1 MKEVYY
7 PLPKDDHTTYIKY
20 GGINSCIQDDGLSA
34 YIKSKNHYAFREIYL
49 RNIYIKKHI
58 LLQFLRNILNISK
71 LTNISRDKNL
81 KKILSEYSFVI
92 LNYSK
97 MYKNDKEMLNFYINC
112 YNIYNHIIYISNVK
126 SCINIG
132 IHKNNDRNNFNSNNI
147 LNKDWDNNIINHSD
161 YTFFH
166 KPYFGSTRKI
176 EINNKK
182 NILFLFVNKSKFCDL
197 YISSN
202 FSNNNDKNCDSDYL
216 QGLYKL
222 LDKYS
227 KSQNITALYLCKDK
241 SYNMLYTNI
250 LEDYQADIIKLL
262 EIILLS
268 VSNIVSNI
276 LKTVT
281 NLLKVIIIKA
291 ATLMYYFAILNY
303 KQKKLCI
310 TYSCYNMKK
319 RDKNIFLSL
328 PSYIHN
334 KDYFKNNCKTFNDF
348 YNDALQASNKTV
360 LYFDSY
366 FFNASAHITNNL
378 NILIKQNDHY
388 NFYFN
393 LLDYSNFGQYT
404 EKTGKNEITK
414 IGRYNNWNK
423 RKNMIRYF
431 SSKCYNIVIGKNG
444 YTHLPFLFFY
454 YYSILNKMI
463 NILKTNILKN
473 LACYNWINNSNCDA
487 IFDISIY
494 RFFLCAYIASEI
506 RKYLCL
512 ILNMFNIYSN
522 FRLTIIKHF
531 KNIEIFIDTIKC
543 CYSYNNC
550 SMRIKMNS
558 IFIVPIR
565 AIFKKLKFL
574 LITILSI
581 ANYVKANMMIHFCNY
596 FINYSRLFVSF
607 LFLFLFVC
615 EGIIIHSFKYISIH
629 KIKPNNRKFNINT
642 CSNKIYEHIRYNTE
656 QIDICDN
663 IINKDNMSLFFPFVN
678 NLIIILFF
686 LLLNKSNQEQNTT
699 IISNTMLSYFHFN
712 YSLFNQHTNYINNIF
727 RNELMNILFY
737 FYHQFVNIIYI
748 KNENKMKKQTYLGC
762 VIISEHYFIY
772 IKLIYFFCVII
783 YLFLS
788 SLVLYTLILISTQ
801 INLNKYNLSPY
812 IYLYMYVYIFQDEDI
827 TKKNDKKNKNY
838 ILLIYNFFVDPVIY
852 TFNKS
857 RKFIIKPVINNCMN
871 KSEYYFNG
879 GQKYNIKNYISI
891 QEYQINF
898 IIQLFLEYLH
908 CLIIAMPSLST
919 TPDFISPLKPKNLKN
934 TTDIAKAN
942 NSIITNH
949 SAIHL
954 LEQDTNMSILNTLQ
968 LSPHKMANLV
978 SANANYNNKNDCNF
992 TSANLTVRSCG
1003 DTNEAEQNGNEP
1015 NEAEHNE
1022 PEQNQQ
1028 NETGPNETGN
1038 SETGSGINGTG
1049 EDGQG
1054 DEEDGDDKKKQDDL
1068 NSEICENG
1076 MVDNKTDKAKRGRK
1090 KKLNDKSR
1098 IINKVGLGR
1107 KGRKKMDLINNRD
1120 ENNMA
1125 FKNYY
1130 NTNYIND
1137 INNPNFIQ
1145 NNNMDEAN
1153 IKTVNYSNKMGK
1165 DIATQLPNQINN
1177 NFNMY
1182 QNNRINIQCPPNYI
1196 NQNTLNMNNIIGVKQ
1211 IPPNMNNHFRNNIIK
1226 NNFNQMNRNIPNP
1239 MNPQMN
1245 ANNNMA
1251 NYNVY
1256 MALQKGAIPNNIVGN
1271 PINKVNYR
1279 MNSSVNFNNI
1289 YPNINNTGQFPNI
1302 NNPKINNVNI
1312 YVDNFNKKNSLN
1324 IPLGPN
1330 NNPSLLPSQINNQMA
1345 SQLGNIMPNKTDSTQ
1360 LNPQLI
1366 NHMNKH
1372 MNEQTGGHIEN
1383 PMINQKQIN
1392 FMNNHNNAANMMNN
1406 YMNQNPYNKGIPVGP
1421 NTSIGV
1427 NKNKM
1432 NENVIINNNNNVH
1445 MNNAILRDQST
1456 ENNKIGNNNA
1466 VPSIAINSEVR
1477 RNNLLG
1483 LNTVNNNNDASGTT
1497 NESGEVNGMKAGID
1511 KPSINIPN
1519 NVNNT
1524 SQIRK
1529 NGSRS
1534 SSCSSVNNGVVNEK
1548 PPNTNP
1554 NLMGPMIYMN
1564 NRNIKNEHMEKMIIY
1579 DKMGI
1584 KNEEN
1589 QSTEIPNRTIINN
1602 IPGNIFYGYHNNMH
1616 IHPYFNNMRMAAMR
1630 GRVAF
1635 VEHNNRHP
1643 NMYDP
1648 EQINKGN
1655 LINNNYLPNGETYT
1669 DHNFHKNK
1677 HMNIANN
1684 TNLKKKKKNDIKK
1697 KKDEDMT
1704 NNQNLRTVKMNW
1716 NKYDNIFRKIHLKNN
1731 YEHIINTEENKI
1743 NNLTD
1748 VEKEDSKIDNINNNI
1763 IDSIGLNIDN
1773 QLNINFH
1780 KFLKEYD
1787 DILKKLNLIK
1797 LNDKANFKNQT
1808 YNEIYENIFSTIEN
1822 YLSISDLQ
1830 YKNNF
1835 VHTNFY
1841 KNCMKYLDKIKS
1853 EEPQKSSDP
1862 GPSENVENAENGEQA
1877 ENGTELAST
1886 TKEAK
1891 EANEQKTVNSTE
1903 ADNNSDDENYVNKKK
1918 SNFFESISSSANNRT
1933 VLKSLL
1939 EKIKDRKQIEQVEKA
1954 EKVEGSLLRKSST
1967 MELTKGESN
1976 ITELSLINQRSI
1988 QSKPDEN
1995 VNECNIGISNILV
2008 DSLCDKNV
2016 TSKTTSYS
2024 RTNSFRL
2031 NENNKSIIDAKK
2043 QINEEKN
2050 ITYQNLF
2057 IENILSKKYR
2067 TYSINEFINV
2077 KLNDN
2082 LRELIKIY
2090 KQNLCYN
2097 IKKNLKKKIN
2107 YIKLYRWLRSN
2118 VKSKY
2123 IKKIRKLKNSRL
2135 IKKKKKKII
2144 KQLKKYI
2151 HREIFSGKHDSNLFD
2166 DIYKMP
2172 NIQGIKINNNEI
2184 DPSKVG
2190 VGSGTSI
2197 FPFNIPK
2204 KSVNDSS
2211 KVNDPTDASK
2221 LDADKVI
2228 NDETLLVDGKE
2239 EMTKSKIGSNFLV
2252 KKEKVETKKN
2262 RRNNKIKS
2270 KSKSKL
2276 EENVSIYIQK
2286 EIKKKQDNYINK
2298 KNTKKKKITHGR
2310 NLSIHAYI
2318 DKMYN
2323 KRNIKRIRKYKK
2335 NMNMK
2340 YKSNAIIDLGNKI
2353 VWISFEFNNLSSLK
2367 NIKNNLFESISL
2379 SNIQNTKHSESEL
2392 NNFIVNEMEKY
2403 KNVKIRSYKLIS
2415 YYDYMFLK
2423 NRLNFVK
2430 VQYKKK
2436 KNSVKNEGH
2445 LIDFPNNESI
2455 TSIHNITES
2464 DINNLENNNDQQ
2476 KNNENENSYKMFNK
2490 NSMKKKKLQ
2499 EYIDLFPIM
2508 DKKKL
2513 NSHINLNLNID
2524 KNGSENVENKSN
2536 IENIFGELNLN
2547 FITKYLNK
2555 NVKMESADL
2564 CKVAI
2569 GKSNEKDDTYDHY
2582 ENRFK
2587 HFINNE
2593 NVIYNNS
2600 VLIDN
2605 CIWSNNPILFTIF
2618 EKYYLLVKM
2627 QKYILQYKKCLKN
2640 NIKMDLYS
2648 ESNLD
2653 LHSSSTSDNLK
2664 NLKKLSKG
2672 KHNKAETLSSLLP
2685 RNNQNIGVGMDY
2697 ANANTVGV
2705 RKRRRSKGIVADL
2718 KEKMDTSNCSE
2729 KVVDPDQTG
2738 SNPNSVN
2745 NELSTNADNLN
2756 RKDSS
2761 SSEQNKQVTDA
2772 GSSILIQDEK
2782 SKLDNQENATE
2793 QNKESDDKDADE
2805 TSDSENNKN
2814 ENPDQ
2819 ATIKSSS
2826 IIDEEKEKTDTI
2838 AEIDSTS
2845 KDLEISHGKNV
2856 TNEFDNKEKNADEF
2870 NNAATRSPKGRRSE
2884 LMKSNKQ
2891 DSVRKNSLANI
2902 EIKKE
2907 EQFNKINENNLEVP
2921 EKKRRGRKKGKKRGR
2936 KKGVKNKSKL
2946 FINGENQSTIG
2957 NNKQATY
2964 NGNFTSYDNYKNHSL
2979 SHLTKEQI
2987 NELETQNENDILS
3000 SDLVPIDKDI
3010 IIDLLCEDD
3019 ELIESYIKNS
3029 RFVDKNLICLLIN
3042 MNNVQKKLSFI
3053 CNELLKKIIKENKM
3067 PPKISEN
3074 TKKCE
3079 QITYKYIMFERWN
3092 QLRYSLFYN
3101 LFLINNNIGVTIE
3114 NANIKSS
3121 SNLNSIN
3128 TYKKYS
3134 VNSIFDLHK
3143 FATKYKKHKYPPFE
3157 YSIFFKY
3164 KDFKNVRSI
3173 TYESDNSDDVK
3184 SVNPEKE
3191 DANKIVKTHQ
3201 DEIHLFVNDKDKFCG
3216 FSNTTDL
3223 NITPIFYHCCVCFND
3238 DYNSMQFGD
3247 EEDNPQNGGQ
3257 NDSTQNVM
3265 AIPGLDNKDTNVKEN
3280 NEVEKKE
3287 EKDNIK
3293 NSTNTNNDTKT
3304 KDKPT
3309 LDENKTKNVDIAGT
3323 NCKENIIEIENNI
3336 KSCKNIML
3344 KCYRCYMHAHKYCY
3358 ISIKKNEDNNSI
3370 AILQNNNISNP
3381 NEWLCQRC
3389 EFEKKT
3395 LGTNYL
3401 YLFDSNI
3408 KCYIC
3413 LERGGAF
3420 CQLQDHIFIHIFC
3433 AIFCIPDLLVNTNI
3447 NLQNFYEYI
3456 NLNSLHLTQEI
3467 HSIVHKKQKGKKIK
3481 NKKIANSDKTK
3492 EPMIEPSANATHT
3505 SQSEQTNLETNEN
3518 EAKILTKTDMADC
3531 TKIDDEK
3538 ENNSQNNNTNANK
3551 KERKKKQDI
3560 NNSNKRTRKIYEFF
3574 SFIKRD
3580 KDTKSNEDEDDDEN
3594 LKKKKKKTSESDND
3608 EEIKKDNKMNSDDET
3623 NLKDSKNGNEVKN
3636 IKNEEDNLNSYLEN
3650 ESHMSSSDY
3659 LSSSLSEMSFFSKH
3673 SLKRDDK
3680 EDEEMDEMEE
3690 KKRIQKIIKGPYI
3703 LNGYK
3708 QEKARCDVCLKT
3720 QGILMKCFNM
3730 DCEKYMHPLCAFM
3743 CGLHIKC
3750 KNSNKKFLNFQN
3762 KIDYCFPRIFFF
3774 IRCINHS
3781 VKKCGVVNV
3790 YEELIKRRRKYL
3802 NRDLYPNIYEN
3813 IKKERKQKN
3822 SLKLKIRNNNLAT
3835 TNNNKNDMFEV
3846 LAYNFNYL
3854 YPYQYSFFLLPNLYS
3869 IKNDMCAVCFTQN
3882 KKKELLYCKYCN
3894 VCVHK
3899 TCYLVDTSSL
3909 EYFYYKKKKKK
3920 KIHTSLVHS
3929 KEQKVKHLSF
3939 KVKEKKKNIIA
3950 MLQNKAMQPN
3960 DNAVPTPPND
3970 EPKEQEISQ
3979 KMEDETN
3986 IKNSNTFKELLQ
3998 NEINSCLQTASHFND
4013 IECVKM
4019 IKKFNKKS
4027 NSFNHLKR
4035 EEEKLLTDTEDI
4047 EEQKLFIC
4055 DICANNYNYEN
4066 ANCILCSRKGG
4077 AIKMVRINDYIKTDK
4092 NKNKKNS
4099 FLKHEKNSVFIHMQ
4113 CALYSPQIVIHDIAE
4128 EYYQLYNYDNIA
4140 NKEQSVDK
4148 QKSNVYS
4155 DSEILQLNKENY
4167 YDEKQKLLNEFFYK
4181 QYTYTNL
4188 KKSAKKN
4195 FLNIKKGNSTGA
4207 PRGRPPLHN
4216 TSIEPISE
4224 HVKFTSNN
4232 DNYENRFNKIGLN
4245 KSDLFDPTIDVE
4257 NKNKEDEDEEN
4268 EYDEKIKRRKKMNDL
4283 KIANFDQTVLIKDN
4297 NIEQKDPVQPTERRR
4312 GRMRKSQSIHNN
4324 KKEVQSIEQLKGET
4338 DYKIHSVNNEPT
4350 GEIEKYNNELVKSSS
4365 TNFKI
4370 NNLDDNTKNVSI
4382 LFDGINNYYYNLNK
4396 KKKNYKIIIKD
4407 QLKKYLNKNTCC
4419 VCNMTYGYTHKCIET
4434 SCNNYFHI
4442 SCAKIHNFF
4451 FEYDYNFLKAHPNIT
4466 NLDIT
4471 KIPNSIIFCEDHS
4484 KNRRK
4489 AKPSIQLF
4497 SKLRSF
4503 LELANIVV
4511 NQMKKKEEIKY
4522 NWIRKYFE
4530 GSQTIQHADSKNA
4543 ENKNTK
4549 LLTINDDP
4557 NYCENDNNFNYKHG
4571 MSWENNYTNR
4581 NSKDENI
4588 LNSANDQFNSES
4600 SKKEYDKNYFIK
4612 KNIMND
4618 LDIITDQ
4625 LKSDESNLFDDNE
4638 SDINDSDYSEETDEK
4653 NKDINNDEDCLS
4665 EDDFKED
4672 SNSE

>member
-7 PLPKDDHTTYIKY
+7 PLPKDDHTTYIKNA
-20 GGINSCIQDDGLSA
+20 GTNSYIQDDGLNG
-34 YIKSKNHYAFREIYL
+34 YIKGKNNYAFREIYL
-49 RNIYIKKHI
+49 RNIKKHI
-58 LLQFLRNILNISK
+58 ILHFLRNILNVSK

-97 MYKNDKEMLNFYINC
+97 MYKNDKDMLNFYINC
-112 YNIYNHIIYISNVK
+112 YNIYNHIIYISNAK

-132 IHKNNDRNNFNSNNI
+132 IHKNRDRNNFNSNNI
-147 LNKDWDNNIINHSD
+147 LNTDWDDNIINHSD
-161 YTFFH
+161 YTFSY
-166 KPYFGSTRKI
+166 KPYFMSTRKI

-182 NILFLFVNKSKFCDL
+182 NILFLFGNKYKFYNL

-202 FSNNNDKNCDSDYL
+202 FSNNNDKTCNTDYL
-216 QGLYKL
+216 QGLYNL

-227 KSQNITALYLCKDK
+227 KSSNMPPSYLCKDK

-250 LEDYQADIIKLL
+250 LKDYQADIIKLL
-262 EIILLS
+262 EIILFS
-268 VSNIVSNI
+268 VSNIVSNV

-281 NLLKVIIIKA
+281 NFLKIIIIKA

-303 KQKKLCI
+303 KETKLSI
-310 TYSCYNMKK
+310 TYAHYNMKN
-319 RDKNIFLSL
+319 KNKHSL
-328 PSYIHN
+328 ISRPSYSHN
-334 KDYFKNNCKTFNDF
+334 KNYFKNNCKAFNDF
-348 YNDALQASNKTV
+348 YNDALQVSNKIV
-360 LYFDSY
+360 LYFNSY
-366 FFNASAHITNNL
+366 FFNISAHITNNL
-378 NILIKQNDHY
+378 IVLIKKNDNY

-393 LLDYSNFGQYT
+393 LLDCSKLEQYT
-404 EKTGKNEITK
+404 EKAEKNKTIK
-414 IGRYNNWNK
+414 FGRYNNWNK
-423 RKNMIRYF
+423 RKNMINCF
-431 SSKCYNIVIGKNG
+431 SSKYYNSMLGKNG
-444 YTHLPFLFFY
+444 YTQLPFLFFY

-463 NILKTNILKN
+463 NILMRRILAN
-473 LACYNWINNSNCDA
+473 LVCCNWRNNRNCDA
-487 IFDISIY
+487 IFYISIY
-494 RFFLCAYIASEI
+494 RFFLCAYIAIEI
-506 RKYLCL
+506 RKYL
-512 ILNMFNIYSN
+512 ILNMFNVYNN
-522 FRLTIIKHF
+522 FRLIIIKHF

-574 LITILSI
+574 LIIILSI

-607 LFLFLFVC
+607 LFLFLFLC
-615 EGIIIHSFKYISIH
+615 EGIIIIYNLKYISLH

-678 NLIIILFF
+678 SLIIILFF
-686 LLLNKSNQEQNTT
+686 LLLSKSNQDQKTTTT
-699 IISNTMLSYFHFN
+699 ISDTMLSYLHFI
-712 YSLFNQHTNYINNIF
+712 SSFFNQHTNCVNTIF
-727 RNELMNILFY
+727 RNELMNIIFY
-737 FYHQFVNIIYI
+737 FYHQFASTISI
-748 KNENKMKKQTYLGC
+748 KNDNKMKKQTYLGC

-772 IKLIYFFCVII
+772 VKLIYFFCVII
-783 YLFLS
+783 YLSLS
-788 SLVLYTLILISTQ
+788 SFVLYTLILISIQ
-801 INLNKYNLSPY
+801 INLNKYNLSPH
-812 IYLYMYVYIFQDEDI
+812 IYLYIYPYISQDEDI

-838 ILLIYNFFVDPVIY
+838 IILIYNFFVYPVIY

-857 RKFIIKPVINNCMN
+857 RKFIIKAIMN
-871 KSEYYFNG
+871 KSQSYFNI
-879 GQKYNIKNYISI
+879 GQKCNIKNYMFI
-891 QEYQINF
+891 QEYQFYF

-908 CLIIAMPSLST
+908 CLIAAMPSLCT
-919 TPDFISPLKPKNLKN
+919 TPDFPSPLKPKNMNN
-934 TTDIAKAN
+934 TSDIAKSN
-942 NSIITNH
+942 KHIIINQ
-949 SAIHL
+949 SFIHI
-954 LEQDTNMSILNTLQ
+954 LEQDLNMSILGKLQ
-968 LSPHKMANLV
+968 LLPHKMLNLV
-978 SANANYNNKNDCNF
+978 SANANYNNKNGCNF
-992 TSANLTVRSCG
+992 TSENLTVHSCG
-1003 DTNEAEQNGNEP
+1003 DTNEAGQDENGQNGTEQNENEMNDQ
-1015 NEAEHNE
+1015 NEAGTNDA
-1022 PEQNQQ
+1022 
-1028 NETGPNETGN
+1028 GPNETGN
-1038 SETGSGINGTG
+1038 SEAGSGINGTG

-1054 DEEDGDDKKKQDDL
+1054 DEEDGDDKKQGDDL
-1068 NSEICENG
+1068 NSENCDNSIL
-1076 MVDNKTDKAKRGRK
+1076 DNKPEKAKRGRK

-1107 KGRKKMDLINNRD
+1107 KGRKKMDLVNNRD

-1130 NTNYIND
+1130 NANYIND

-1145 NNNMDEAN
+1145 NNNIDEAN

-1165 DIATQLPNQINN
+1165 DIVNQLPNQMNN

-1182 QNNRINIQCPPNYI
+1182 QNNRINIQCPPNFI
-1196 NQNTLNMNNIIGVKQ
+1196 NQNNLNMNNIIGVKQ
-1211 IPPNMNNHFRNNIIK
+1211 IPPNMNNNFRSNIIK
-1226 NNFNQMNRNIPNP
+1226 NNFNQMNRNITNP

-1245 ANNNMA
+1245 PNNNMA

-1279 MNSSVNFNNI
+1279 MSNPVNYNNI
-1289 YPNINNTGQFPNI
+1289 YPNINNTGQFPNM

-1330 NNPSLLPSQINNQMA
+1330 NNPSLLPPQINNQMVN
-1345 SQLGNIMPNKTDSTQ
+1345 QLGNIMPNKTDSNQ

-1392 FMNNHNNAANMMNN
+1392 FMNNHNNVANMMNN
-1406 YMNQNPYNKGIPVGP
+1406 YMNQNPYNKAIPVGP
-1421 NTSIGV
+1421 NTSTGV
-1427 NKNKM
+1427 NKNKI

-1445 MNNAILRDQST
+1445 MNNAILRDQSI

-1466 VPSIAINSEVR
+1466 VPNIAINPEVR
-1477 RNNLLG
+1477 RNTLLG
-1483 LNTVNNNNDASGTT
+1483 LNTVNNNNDANGVTT
-1497 NESGEVNGMKAGID
+1497 ESVEVNGMKPGID
-1511 KPSINIPN
+1511 KPSTNVPN

-1524 SQIRK
+1524 SQMRK

-1534 SSCSSVNNGVVNEK
+1534 SSCSSINNGMVNEK
-1548 PPNTNP
+1548 PPNPSP

-1564 NRNIKNEHMEKMIIY
+1564 NRNMKNEQMEKMIIY

-1589 QSTEIPNRTIINN
+1589 QPNEMHNRPIINN
-1602 IPGNIFYGYHNNMH
+1602 IPGNMFYGYHNNMV

-1630 GRVAF
+1630 GRVSF

-1643 NMYDP
+1643 NIYDP

-1655 LINNNYLPNGETYT
+1655 LINNNYLPNGEPYG
-1669 DHNFHKNK
+1669 DHHFHKNK

-1684 TNLKKKKKNDIKK
+1684 TNLKKKKKNDMKK

-1731 YEHIINTEENKI
+1731 YEHIINTEEDKI

-1748 VEKEDSKIDNINNNI
+1748 VEKDNSKIDSINNNI

-1808 YNEIYENIFSTIEN
+1808 YNEIYENIFLTIEN
-1822 YLSISDLQ
+1822 YLSISELQ

-1853 EEPQKSSDP
+1853 EESQKSADP
-1862 GPSENVENAENGEQA
+1862 GPSENAVNTENGEKVENT
-1877 ENGTELAST
+1877 ENGADLANT
-1886 TKEAK
+1886 VEGAKEGKEAK
-1891 EANEQKTVNSTE
+1891 EQKTNNSTE
-1903 ADNNSDDENYVNKKK
+1903 ADNNSDEENYVNKKK
-1918 SNFFESISSSANNRT
+1918 SNFFESISLSANNRT
-1933 VLKSLL
+1933 VLKTLL
-1939 EKIKDRKQIEQVEKA
+1939 EKIKDRKQIEQAEQVEKA
-1954 EKVEGSLLRKSST
+1954 KNDEGSLLRKNSK

-1976 ITELSLINQRSI
+1976 ITESSLINQQSI
-1988 QSKPDEN
+1988 QSKVDEN
-1995 VNECNIGISNILV
+1995 VNEGDIGMVNNLM
-2008 DSLCDKNV
+2008 DRLGDKNAIN
-2016 TSKTTSYS
+2016 KTLTNYS
-2024 RTNSFRL
+2024 RTNSSRF
-2031 NENNKSIIDAKK
+2031 NENNKSIIDNKK

-2097 IKKNLKKKIN
+2097 MKKNLNKKIN
-2107 YIKLYRWLRSN
+2107 YIKIYRWLRSN

-2144 KQLKKYI
+2144 IKLKKYI
-2151 HREIFSGKHDSNLFD
+2151 HREIFSGKNDSNLFD

-2184 DPSKVG
+2184 DPSTIG
-2190 VGSGTSI
+2190 VGNDTSI
-2197 FPFNIPK
+2197 FPFTIPK
-2204 KSVNDSS
+2204 SKKGVNDS
-2211 KVNDPTDASK
+2211 VNANNTTDASK
-2221 LDADKVI
+2221 LDVHNVI
-2228 NDETLLVDGKE
+2228 NDENLL
-2239 EMTKSKIGSNFLV
+2239 LV
-2252 KKEKVETKKN
+2252 KKEKNETKKN
-2262 RRNNKIKS
+2262 RKNNKINS
-2270 KSKSKL
+2270 KSKSNL

-2286 EIKKKQDNYINK
+2286 EIKRKQDNYINTKNPK
-2298 KNTKKKKITHGR
+2298 KRKITQCR

-2323 KRNIKRIRKYKK
+2323 KRNVKRIKKYKK

-2379 SNIQNTKHSESEL
+2379 SNIQNAKHSENEL
-2392 NNFIVNEMEKY
+2392 DNFIINEMEKY
-2403 KNVKIRSYKLIS
+2403 KNVKIKSYKLIS

-2436 KNSVKNEGH
+2436 KNVIKNENH
-2445 LIDFPNNESI
+2445 LLRLVNNKNENKDSTNQTTKEVMLKGEENENI
-2455 TSIHNITES
+2455 TSIHNVTES
-2464 DINNLENNNDQQ
+2464 DLNNLEKNEENGND
-2476 KNNENENSYKMFNK
+2476 SKMFNK
-2490 NSMKKKKLQ
+2490 NDKRKKSLQ

-2524 KNGSENVENKSN
+2524 KNGSENDENKSN
-2536 IENIFGELNLN
+2536 IQNIFGELNLN

-2564 CKVAI
+2564 CKVSL
-2569 GKSNEKDDTYDHY
+2569 GKSNEKDDIYDHH

-2605 CIWSNNPILFTIF
+2605 CIWSNNPILFSIF

-2653 LHSSSTSDNLK
+2653 LHSSSTSDNAK
-2664 NLKKLSKG
+2664 NFKKLSKG
-2672 KHNKAETLSSLLP
+2672 KHNKGETLSNLLL
-2685 RNNQNIGVGMDY
+2685 RNNQNIGVDIDY
-2697 ANANTVGV
+2697 ANNANTVGA
-2705 RKRRRSKGIVADL
+2705 RKRRRSKGITTDL
-2718 KEKMDTSNCSE
+2718 KEKIDTSNCSE
-2729 KVVDPDQTG
+2729 KVASPDQTD

-2745 NELSTNADNLN
+2745 NNADNLN

-2761 SSEQNKQVTDA
+2761 SSDQNKQVADE
-2772 GSSILIQDEK
+2772 GSSTLIQEEK
-2782 SKLDNQENATE
+2782 NKLDKQENVPE

-2805 TSDSENNKN
+2805 MLDN

-2819 ATIKSSS
+2819 VTAKSSS
-2826 IIDEEKEKTDTI
+2826 IIDEIDPTSRDV
-2838 AEIDSTS
+2838 EIPDV
-2845 KDLEISHGKNV
+2845 KNV
-2856 TNEFDNKEKNADEF
+2856 TNEFDNKDKTEEEY
-2870 NNAATRSPKGRRSE
+2870 NNVATRSPKGRKSE
-2884 LMKSNKQ
+2884 LIKSSKQ
-2891 DSVRKNSLANI
+2891 DSVRKNSLTNI

-2907 EQFNKINENNLEVP
+2907 ENFNKINENNVEVP

-2946 FINGENQSTIG
+2946 FINEENQSTIC
-2957 NNKQATY
+2957 NNKQTNF
-2964 NGNFTSYDNYKNHSL
+2964 NGNFTSYDNYKNNSL
-2979 SHLTKEQI
+2979 SYLTKEQI

-3010 IIDLLCEDD
+3010 IIDLLCEED

-3053 CNELLKKIIKENKM
+3053 CNALLKKIIKENKM

-3101 LFLINNNIGVTIE
+3101 LLLINNNIGVTIE
-3114 NANIKSS
+3114 NPNIRNS

-3128 TYKKYS
+3128 TYKKLS
-3134 VNSIFDLHK
+3134 INSIFDLHK

-3164 KDFKNVRSI
+3164 NDFKNVRSI

-3184 SVNPEKE
+3184 SVNPEK
-3191 DANKIVKTHQ
+3191 DDSKNNVKTPQ
-3201 DEIHLFVNDKDKFCG
+3201 DEIHLFINDKDKFCG

-3247 EEDNPQNGGQ
+3247 EEDNPQNPAQ
-3257 NDSTQNVM
+3257 NDSTQNV
-3265 AIPGLDNKDTNVKEN
+3265 ASIPGIDTKDNNVKES
-3280 NEVEKKE
+3280 NEIEKRE
-3287 EKDNIK
+3287 EPKDNIK
-3293 NSTNTNNDTKT
+3293 NLTQTNNDNKM
-3304 KDKPT
+3304 KDKPN
-3309 LDENKTKNVDIAGT
+3309 LDENKTKAIDISGI
-3323 NCKENIIEIENNI
+3323 NCKENIVEIENNI

-3358 ISIKKNEDNNSI
+3358 ISIKNNEDNNSI
-3370 AILQNNNISNP
+3370 AILQNNNIANP

-3420 CQLQDHIFIHIFC
+3420 CQIRDHMFIHIFC
-3433 AIFCIPDLLVNTNI
+3433 AIFCVPDLLVNTNI
-3447 NLQNFYEYI
+3447 NMQNFFEYI
-3456 NLNSLHLTQEI
+3456 NLNSLQLTQEI
-3467 HSIVHKKQKGKKIK
+3467 HSIVLKKQKVKKIK
-3481 NKKIANSDKTK
+3481 NKKIADSDKTK
-3492 EPMIEPSANATHT
+3492 EPNIESSANSSHIP
-3505 SQSEQTNLETNEN
+3505 QSEKTNFETKESETNVLN
-3518 EAKILTKTDMADC
+3518 KTDVTTECA
-3531 TKIDDEK
+3531 KIDDEK
-3538 ENNSQNNNTNANK
+3538 ENNSQNNNTNK

-3580 KDTKSNEDEDDDEN
+3580 KDTKSNEDEEDNEN
-3594 LKKKKKKTSESDND
+3594 LKKKIKKTSESDND
-3608 EEIKKDNKMNSDDET
+3608 EEIKKDNKTNLDNET
-3623 NLKDSKNGNEVKN
+3623 NLKESKNDEP
-3636 IKNEEDNLNSYLEN
+3636 NLNSYLEN
-3650 ESHMSSSDY
+3650 ESQMSSSDY
-3659 LSSSLSEMSFFSKH
+3659 LSSSLSDMSFFSKF
-3673 SLKRDDK
+3673 SLKRDDN
-3680 EDEEMDEMEE
+3680 EDEEIDEIEE

-3781 VKKCGVVNV
+3781 VKKCGVVNI

-3835 TNNNKNDMFEV
+3835 ANNNKNDMLEV

-3854 YPYQYSFFLLPNLYS
+3854 YPYQYSFFLLPNLYY
-3869 IKNDMCAVCFTQN
+3869 IKNDICAVCFTQN

-3929 KEQKVKHLSF
+3929 KEQKVKHLSI
-3939 KVKEKKKNIIA
+3939 KIKEKQKNIIT
-3950 MLQNKAMQPN
+3950 MLQNKALQLS
-3960 DNAVPTPPND
+3960 DNTIPTPQNGEPN
-3970 EPKEQEISQ
+3970 EQEISQ
-3979 KMEDETN
+3979 KMEDETT
-3986 IKNSNTFKELLQ
+3986 IKNSNTFKELLK

-4013 IECVKM
+4013 IECVKT

-4027 NSFNHLKR
+4027 NFYNHLKK

-4055 DICANNYNYEN
+4055 DICVNNYNYEN
-4066 ANCILCSRKGG
+4066 VNCILCSRKGG

-4092 NKNKKNS
+4092 NKNKKNN

-4113 CALYSPQIVIHDIAE
+4113 CALYSPQIIIHDIAD
-4128 EYYQLYNYDNIA
+4128 EYYQLYNYDNLT
-4140 NKEQSVDK
+4140 NKEQAIDK
-4148 QKSNVYS
+4148 QKSNVHS

-4195 FLNIKKGNSTGA
+4195 FLNIKKNNSTGA

-4224 HVKFTSNN
+4224 NVKLTSNN
-4232 DNYENRFNKIGLN
+4232 DNYENRFNKMGLN
-4245 KSDLFDPTIDVE
+4245 KSDLFDSTIDVE
-4257 NKNKEDEDEEN
+4257 NKNDED
-4268 EYDEKIKRRKKMNDL
+4268 EYDEKIKRQKKMNDI
-4283 KIANFDQTVLIKDN
+4283 KITSFDQTVLIKDN
-4297 NIEQKDPVQPTERRR
+4297 NNVEQKDSVQPTERRR

-4324 KKEVQSIEQLKGET
+4324 KKEVQSIEQLKGDG
-4338 DYKIHSVNNEPT
+4338 DYKTFSINNQAT
-4350 GEIEKYNNELVKSSS
+4350 GEIEKYNNELVKSNS

-4370 NNLDDNTKNVSI
+4370 NNLDDNTKNVSMI
-4382 LFDGINNYYYNLNK
+4382 FDGINNYYYNLNN

-4407 QLKKYLNKNTCC
+4407 QLKRYLNKNTCC

-4471 KIPNSIIFCEDHS
+4471 KIPNSIIFCEVHS

-4522 NWIRKYFE
+4522 NWIKKYFE
-4530 GSQTIQHADSKNA
+4530 NDQIAMQQSDYKYNSI

-4549 LLTINDDP
+4549 LLITNDDS
-4557 NYCENDNNFNYKHG
+4557 NYCENDNNFNYKHE
-4571 MSWENNYTNR
+4571 MSWENNYTNI

-4588 LNSANDQFNSES
+4588 LNSSHNDHQYNSEI

-4612 KNIMND
+4612 KNIVND

-4653 NKDINNDEDCLS
+4653 NKDINNDDDCS
-4665 EDDFKED
+4665 SGDDFKED
-4672 SNSE
+4672 NNSE

>member
-7 PLPKDDHTTYIKY
+7 PLPKDDHTTYIKNA
-20 GGINSCIQDDGLSA
+20 GINSCIQDNGLSA
-34 YIKSKNHYAFREIYL
+34 YIKGKNNYAFREIYL

-58 LLQFLRNILNISK
+58 ILHFLRTILNVSK
-71 LTNISRDKNL
+71 LTNISRDKNF

-112 YNIYNHIIYISNVK
+112 YNIYNHIIYISNAK
-126 SCINIG
+126 SCINMG
-132 IHKNNDRNNFNSNNI
+132 IHKNRDRNNFNSNNI
-147 LNKDWDNNIINHSD
+147 LNKDWDSNIINHSD
-161 YTFFH
+161 YTFSH
-166 KPYFGSTRKI
+166 KHYFMSTRKI

-182 NILFLFVNKSKFCDL
+182 NILFLFVNKCKFCDL

-202 FSNNNDKNCDSDYL
+202 FSNNHDKNCDNDYL
-216 QGLYKL
+216 QGLYNL

-227 KSQNITALYLCKDK
+227 KSQNMPALYLCKDK
-241 SYNMLYTNI
+241 SYNLLYTNI

-262 EIILLS
+262 EIILFS
-268 VSNIVSNI
+268 ISNIVSNV

-281 NLLKVIIIKA
+281 NFLKVIIIKA
-291 ATLMYYFAILNY
+291 ATLKYYFAILNY
-303 KQKKLCI
+303 KQKKLSI
-310 TYSCYNMKK
+310 TYARYNMKK
-319 RDKNIFLSL
+319 KNKDGLISI
-328 PSYIHN
+328 PSYGHN
-334 KDYFKNNCKTFNDF
+334 KNYFKNNCKMFNDF
-348 YNDALQASNKTV
+348 YNDTLQVSNKIV

-378 NILIKQNDHY
+378 IVLIKKNDNY

-393 LLDYSNFGQYT
+393 LLDCSKFGQYT
-404 EKTGKNEITK
+404 EKADKNK
-414 IGRYNNWNK
+414 IVKFGRYNNWNK
-423 RKNMIRYF
+423 RKNMINYF
-431 SSKCYNIVIGKNG
+431 SSKCYNSVLGKNG

-463 NILKTNILKN
+463 NTLMTDILAKI
-473 LACYNWINNSNCDA
+473 ACCNWNNNRKCDA
-487 IFDISIY
+487 IFYISIY

-506 RKYLCL
+506 RKYLYL
-512 ILNMFNIYSN
+512 ILNVFNVYNN

-531 KNIEIFIDTIKC
+531 KNIEIFIDTIKW

-558 IFIVPIR
+558 VFIVPIR
-565 AIFKKLKFL
+565 AIFKKLKFW

-607 LFLFLFVC
+607 LFLFLFLC

-663 IINKDNMSLFFPFVN
+663 IINKDTMSLFFPFVN
-678 NLIIILFF
+678 SLIIILFF
-686 LLLNKSNQEQNTT
+686 LLLNKSNQEQKTI
-699 IISNTMLSYFHFN
+699 IISNTMLNYLHFI
-712 YSLFNQHTNYINNIF
+712 YSLFNQHTNCINNIF
-727 RNELMNILFY
+727 RNELMDILFY
-737 FYHQFVNIIYI
+737 FYHQFAN
-748 KNENKMKKQTYLGC
+748 T
-762 VIISEHYFIY
+762 
-772 IKLIYFFCVII
+772 
-783 YLFLS
+783 
-788 SLVLYTLILISTQ
+788 
-801 INLNKYNLSPY
+801 IN
-812 IYLYMYVYIFQDEDI
+812 EDI
-827 TKKNDKKNKNY
+827 IKKNGRKNKNY
-838 ILLIYNFFVDPVIY
+838 IILIYNFFVYPVIY
-852 TFNKS
+852 IFNKS
-857 RKFIIKPVINNCMN
+857 RKFIIKAIINNCMN
-871 KSEYYFNG
+871 KSKSYFNIG
-879 GQKYNIKNYISI
+879 KKCNIKNYILI
-891 QEYQINF
+891 QKYQIYF
-898 IIQLFLEYLH
+898 TIQLFLEYLH
-908 CLIIAMPSLST
+908 CLIVAMPSLYT
-919 TPDFISPLKPKNLKN
+919 TPDFASPLKPKNMNN
-934 TTDIAKAN
+934 TSDIVKSN
-942 NSIITNH
+942 KHIIINH
-949 SAIHL
+949 SFIHL
-954 LEQDTNMSILNTLQ
+954 LRQDLNMSILGKLQ
-968 LSPHKMANLV
+968 LSPRKMINLV
-978 SANANYNNKNDCNF
+978 SANANYNNKNGCNF
-992 TSANLTVRSCG
+992 TSENITVRSCG
-1003 DTNEAEQNGNEP
+1003 DTNEAEQNENE
-1015 NEAEHNE
+1015 
-1022 PEQNQQ
+1022 Q
-1028 NETGPNETGN
+1028 NETEQNENGTNEQSEAGPNEMGN

-1054 DEEDGDDKKKQDDL
+1054 DEEDGDDKKKGNDL
-1068 NSEICENG
+1068 NSENC
-1076 MVDNKTDKAKRGRK
+1076 DNAMGDIKTDKAKRGRK

-1107 KGRKKMDLINNRD
+1107 KGRKKMDLVNNRD

-1130 NTNYIND
+1130 NANYIND

-1145 NNNMDEAN
+1145 NNNIDEAN
-1153 IKTVNYSNKMGK
+1153 IKAVNYSSKMGK
-1165 DIATQLPNQINN
+1165 DIVNQLPNQMNN

-1182 QNNRINIQCPPNYI
+1182 QNNRINMQCAPNYI
-1196 NQNTLNMNNIIGVKQ
+1196 NQNNLNMNNIIGVKQ
-1211 IPPNMNNHFRNNIIK
+1211 IPPNINNMNNNFRNNIIK
-1226 NNFNQMNRNIPNP
+1226 NNFNQMNRNIANP

-1245 ANNNMA
+1245 PNNNMA

-1279 MNSSVNFNNI
+1279 MNNPVNYNNI
-1289 YPNINNTGQFPNI
+1289 YPNINNTAQFPNI

-1312 YVDNFNKKNSLN
+1312 YVDNFNKKNNLN

-1330 NNPSLLPSQINNQMA
+1330 NNPSLLPPQINNQMA

-1392 FMNNHNNAANMMNN
+1392 FMNNHNNVANMMNN

-1421 NTSIGV
+1421 NTSTGV
-1427 NKNKM
+1427 NKNKI

-1445 MNNAILRDQST
+1445 MNNAILRDQAI
-1456 ENNKIGNNNA
+1456 ENNKIGNNNT
-1466 VPSIAINSEVR
+1466 VPNIAINPEVR

-1483 LNTVNNNNDASGTT
+1483 LNTVSNNNDANGVT
-1497 NESGEVNGMKAGID
+1497 NESGEVNGMKSGID
-1511 KPSINIPN
+1511 KPSTNVPN

-1529 NGSRS
+1529 HGSRS
-1534 SSCSSVNNGVVNEK
+1534 SSCSSINNGMVNEK
-1548 PPNTNP
+1548 PPNANP

-1564 NRNIKNEHMEKMIIY
+1564 NRNMKHEQMEKMIIY

-1589 QSTEIPNRTIINN
+1589 QSTEMHNRPIINN
-1602 IPGNIFYGYHNNMH
+1602 IPGNIFYGYHNNML

-1630 GRVAF
+1630 GRVSF
-1635 VEHNNRHP
+1635 VEHNNRHA
-1643 NMYDP
+1643 NIYDH

-1655 LINNNYLPNGETYT
+1655 LINNNYLPNGEPYA
-1669 DHNFHKNK
+1669 DHHFHKNK

-1684 TNLKKKKKNDIKK
+1684 TNLKKKKKNDMKK

-1731 YEHIINTEENKI
+1731 YEHIINTEEDKI

-1748 VEKEDSKIDNINNNI
+1748 LEKENSKIDNINNNI
-1763 IDSIGLNIDN
+1763 IDSISLNIDN

-1808 YNEIYENIFSTIEN
+1808 YNEIYENIFLTIEN

-1841 KNCMKYLDKIKS
+1841 KNCVKYLDKIKS
-1853 EEPQKSSDP
+1853 EGSKKSPDS
-1862 GPSENVENAENGEQA
+1862 GPSENAEKVENEEKAENAENGEGA
-1877 ENGTELAST
+1877 
-1886 TKEAK
+1886 KEAK
-1891 EANEQKTVNSTE
+1891 EEKTINSTE
-1903 ADNNSDDENYVNKKK
+1903 ADNNSDEENYVNKKK
-1918 SNFFESISSSANNRT
+1918 SNFFESISLSSNNRT

-1939 EKIKDRKQIEQVEKA
+1939 EKIKDRKQIEQVEKS
-1954 EKVEGSLLRKSST
+1954 EKAKNDEGSVLRKNSK

-1988 QSKPDEN
+1988 QSKLDEN
-1995 VNECNIGISNILV
+1995 VNEGDVGMSNILV
-2008 DSLCDKNV
+2008 DSLGDKNAIN
-2016 TSKTTSYS
+2016 KTLTSYS
-2024 RTNSFRL
+2024 RTNSSRF
-2031 NENNKSIIDAKK
+2031 NENNKSIIDGKK

-2082 LRELIKIY
+2082 LREFIKTY

-2118 VKSKY
+2118 LKSKY
-2123 IKKIRKLKNSRL
+2123 IKQIRKLKNSRL

-2144 KQLKKYI
+2144 KKLKQYI
-2151 HREIFSGKHDSNLFD
+2151 HREIFSGKNDSNLFE

-2184 DPSKVG
+2184 DPSKIG
-2190 VGSGTSI
+2190 VGNDTSI
-2197 FPFNIPK
+2197 FPFRISKSK
-2204 KSVNDSS
+2204 KGVNDSG
-2211 KVNDPTDASK
+2211 NINNAIDASK
-2221 LDADKVI
+2221 LDVDNAI
-2228 NDETLLVDGKE
+2228 NDENLLLDGKE
-2239 EMTKSKIGSNFLV
+2239 EMKKSKIGSNLLV
-2252 KKEKVETKKN
+2252 KKEKNETKKN
-2262 RRNNKIKS
+2262 RKNNKIIS
-2270 KSKSKL
+2270 KSKSNL

-2298 KNTKKKKITHGR
+2298 KDTKKRKITHCR

-2323 KRNIKRIRKYKK
+2323 KRNIKRIKKYKK

-2379 SNIQNTKHSESEL
+2379 SNIQNTKHSENEL
-2392 NNFIVNEMEKY
+2392 DNFIINEIGKY
-2403 KNVKIRSYKLIS
+2403 KNVKIKSYKLIS

-2436 KNSVKNEGH
+2436 NDSLKNEGH
-2445 LIDFPNNESI
+2445 LRDLPNNENKNKDSNNHTNKEI
-2455 TSIHNITES
+2455 MLKDETNENENIISIHNITES
-2464 DINNLENNNDQQ
+2464 DLNNLENNNAKQ
-2476 KNNENENSYKMFNK
+2476 KNEVNENNSKMFNK
-2490 NSMKKKKLQ
+2490 NDKKKKSLQ

-2513 NSHINLNLNID
+2513 NSHINLNLNVD
-2524 KNGSENVENKSN
+2524 KNDTEDGENKSSV
-2536 IENIFGELNLN
+2536 ENIFGELNLN

-2564 CKVAI
+2564 CKVPL
-2569 GKSNEKDDTYDHY
+2569 GKSNEKDDIYDHY

-2605 CIWSNNPILFTIF
+2605 CIWSNNPILFSIF

-2653 LHSSSTSDNLK
+2653 LHSSSTSDNVK

-2672 KHNKAETLSSLLP
+2672 KHNKGETLSSLLS
-2685 RNNQNIGVGMDY
+2685 RNNQNIGVDIDY
-2697 ANANTVGV
+2697 ANANTVGA
-2705 RKRRRSKGIVADL
+2705 RKRRRSKGITTDL
-2718 KEKMDTSNCSE
+2718 KEKIDTSNCSE
-2729 KVVDPDQTG
+2729 KVVGPDQTD

-2745 NELSTNADNLN
+2745 NELTTNTDNLN

-2761 SSEQNKQVTDA
+2761 SSEQNKQVTDG
-2772 GSSILIQDEK
+2772 GSSTLIQDEQN
-2782 SKLDNQENATE
+2782 KLNNQENAPE
-2793 QNKESDDKDADE
+2793 QNKESDDKDGDE
-2805 TSDSENNKN
+2805 TSDNENNKN

-2826 IIDEEKEKTDTI
+2826 IIDEEKEKTNTI
-2838 AEIDSTS
+2838 DELDPTS
-2845 KDLEISHGKNV
+2845 RDLETPHVKNM
-2856 TNEFDNKEKNADEF
+2856 TNEFDNKDKTEEEY
-2870 NNAATRSPKGRRSE
+2870 NNVATRSPKGRKSE
-2884 LMKSNKQ
+2884 LMKSSKQ
-2891 DSVRKNSLANI
+2891 DSVRKNSLTNI

-2907 EQFNKINENNLEVP
+2907 DNLNKINENNVEVP

-2946 FINGENQSTIG
+2946 FINEGNQSTIG
-2957 NNKQATY
+2957 NNKQTNF
-2964 NGNFTSYDNYKNHSL
+2964 NGNFTSYDNYKNNSL
-2979 SHLTKEQI
+2979 SYLTKEQI

-3114 NANIKSS
+3114 NANIRNS
-3121 SNLNSIN
+3121 SNLNSTN
-3128 TYKKYS
+3128 TYKKLS

-3173 TYESDNSDDVK
+3173 TYESDNSDDAK
-3184 SVNPEKE
+3184 IVNPEKD
-3191 DANKIVKTHQ
+3191 DAKKNVKTHQ
-3201 DEIHLFVNDKDKFCG
+3201 DEIHLFINDKDKFCG

-3247 EEDNPQNGGQ
+3247 EEDNPQNPAQ
-3257 NDSTQNVM
+3257 NESSQNVTSV
-3265 AIPGLDNKDTNVKEN
+3265 PGLDNKDNNVKES

-3287 EKDNIK
+3287 EVKDNIK
-3293 NSTNTNNDTKT
+3293 NSAQTNNDTKM
-3304 KDKPT
+3304 KDKPH
-3309 LDENKTKNVDIAGT
+3309 LDENKTKQVDISGT

-3420 CQLQDHIFIHIFC
+3420 CQLQDHMFIHIFC
-3433 AIFCIPDLLVNTNI
+3433 AIFCVPDLLVNTNI
-3447 NLQNFYEYI
+3447 NMQNFYEYI
-3456 NLNSLHLTQEI
+3456 NLNSLQLTQEI
-3467 HSIVHKKQKGKKIK
+3467 HSIVLKKQKVKKIK

-3492 EPMIEPSANATHT
+3492 EPIIELSANATHI
-3505 SQSEQTNLETNEN
+3505 SKSEQTNLETNES
-3518 EAKILTKTDMADC
+3518 EAKVLNKSDTTECA
-3531 TKIDDEK
+3531 KIDDEK
-3538 ENNSQNNNTNANK
+3538 ENNSQNNNTNK

-3580 KDTKSNEDEDDDEN
+3580 KDTKSNEDEEDNEN
-3594 LKKKKKKTSESDND
+3594 LKKKKKTSESDND
-3608 EEIKKDNKMNSDDET
+3608 EEIKKDNKMDLDDQT
-3623 NLKDSKNGNEVKN
+3623 NLKDSKNGEVKN
-3636 IKNEEDNLNSYLEN
+3636 IKNEEVNLNSYLEN

-3659 LSSSLSEMSFFSKH
+3659 LSSSLSEMSFFSKF
-3673 SLKRDDK
+3673 SLKRDDS
-3680 EDEEMDEMEE
+3680 EDEEVDEVEE

-3781 VKKCGVVNV
+3781 VKKCGVVNI

-3835 TNNNKNDMFEV
+3835 ANNNKNDMLEV

-3854 YPYQYSFFLLPNLYS
+3854 YPYQYSFFLLPNLYY
-3869 IKNDMCAVCFTQN
+3869 IKNDMCAVCFTKN

-3939 KVKEKKKNIIA
+3939 KIKEKKKNIIT
-3950 MLQNKAMQPN
+3950 MLQNKALQPS
-3960 DNAVPTPPND
+3960 DNAIPIPQNGEPN
-3970 EPKEQEISQ
+3970 EQELSQ
-3979 KMEDETN
+3979 KMEDETS
-3986 IKNSNTFKELLQ
+3986 IKNSNTFKEMLQ

-4027 NSFNHLKR
+4027 NCFNHLKK
-4035 EEEKLLTDTEDI
+4035 EEEKLLTDIEDI

-4092 NKNKKNS
+4092 NKNKKNN

-4113 CALYSPQIVIHDIAE
+4113 CALYSPQIIIHDIAE
-4128 EYYQLYNYDNIA
+4128 EYYQLYNYDNLA
-4140 NKEQSVDK
+4140 NKEQIMDK
-4148 QKSNVYS
+4148 QKSNVHS

-4195 FLNIKKGNSTGA
+4195 FLNIKKNNSTSGA

-4224 HVKFTSNN
+4224 NVKLTSNN
-4232 DNYENRFNKIGLN
+4232 DNFENRFNKMGLN
-4245 KSDLFDPTIDVE
+4245 KSDLFDSTIDGE
-4257 NKNKEDEDEEN
+4257 NKNKDDEEKEDEEN

-4283 KIANFDQTVLIKDN
+4283 KITSFDQTVLIKDN
-4297 NIEQKDPVQPTERRR
+4297 NVEQKDPVQPTERRR
-4312 GRMRKSQSIHNN
+4312 GRMRKSQSAHNN

-4338 DYKIHSVNNEPT
+4338 DYKIYPMNNQTT
-4350 GEIEKYNNELVKSSS
+4350 GEIEKYNNELVKSNS
-4365 TNFKI
+4365 TNFRI
-4370 NNLDDNTKNVSI
+4370 NNLDDNTKNVSMI
-4382 LFDGINNYYYNLNK
+4382 FDGINNCYYNLNK

-4407 QLKKYLNKNTCC
+4407 QLKRYLNKNTCC
-4419 VCNMTYGYTHKCIET
+4419 VCNMAYGYTHKCIET

-4522 NWIRKYFE
+4522 NWIKKYFE
-4530 GSQTIQHADSKNA
+4530 GEQITMQQSDYKYNPI

-4557 NYCENDNNFNYKHG
+4557 NYCENNNNFNYKHE
-4571 MSWENNYTNR
+4571 MSWENNYTNM

-4588 LNSANDQFNSES
+4588 LNSSANDQFNSEIT
-4600 SKKEYDKNYFIK
+4600 KKEYDKNYFIK

-4653 NKDINNDEDCLS
+4653 NKDNNNDDEDFS
-4665 EDDFKED
+4665 SGDDFKED
-4672 SNSE
+4672 NNSE